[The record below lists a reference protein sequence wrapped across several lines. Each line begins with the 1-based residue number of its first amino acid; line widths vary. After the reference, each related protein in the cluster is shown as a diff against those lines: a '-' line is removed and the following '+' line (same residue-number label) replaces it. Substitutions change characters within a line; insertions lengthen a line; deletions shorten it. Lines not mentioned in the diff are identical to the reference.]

1 MIELRPIGPGKDPVA
16 RRQFARS
23 VRAFQAANNLYQDGI
38 IGTQTFWF
46 MKDLI
51 AYLRRQLEKAL
62 KANEDLRKELAKRP
76 KPASDHRLL
85 YGFLIGVSIT
95 TIAAILVRAI

>member
-16 RRQFARS
+16 RRTFARD

-38 IGTQTFWF
+38 IGTQTFHF

-76 KPASDHRLL
+76 KPKGKHELL
-85 YGFLIGVSIT
+85 HGFLMGFFITIMLALLVS
-95 TIAAILVRAI
+95 AI